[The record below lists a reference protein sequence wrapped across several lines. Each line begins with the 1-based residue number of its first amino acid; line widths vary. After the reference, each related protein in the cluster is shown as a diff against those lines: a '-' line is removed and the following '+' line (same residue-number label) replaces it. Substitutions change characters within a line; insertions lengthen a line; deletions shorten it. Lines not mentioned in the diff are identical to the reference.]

1 MLQQLDSNQ
10 AAEEN
15 AVEEQNKILSEKD
28 RIIQSNK
35 AEIERL
41 EKRTKMYEH
50 KVHDKKKSS
59 VNPWL
64 VRVIFL
70 TKRKWIFFFR
80 LTSCRKQLKSTR
92 MTSAYCTTSW
102 KPESRGWSGS
112 CLTRDAWSSA
122 CMERSQTRSSSG
134 RKNVWVNAPPVGL
147 S

>member
-50 KVHDKKKSS
+50 KVHDKKIICQSLACTCDFSYQKKMD
-59 VNPWL
+59 
-64 VRVIFL
+64 FL
-70 TKRKWIFFFR
+70 F
-80 LTSCRKQLKSTR
+80 
-92 MTSAYCTTSW
+92 
-102 KPESRGWSGS
+102 
-112 CLTRDAWSSA
+112 
-122 CMERSQTRSSSG
+122 
-134 RKNVWVNAPPVGL
+134 
-147 S
+147 